1 MIIIFARVDVS
12 FTVALSVNNRFCC
25 ETHNHSAL
33 HPNDFLENVE
43 ILPTNKKNQ
52 HNKLD
57 EDGGPE
63 FGVNGC
69 CTEDRLLVSPIN
81 DPLLKPDDI
90 YFIEPT
96 NECMKYIIILSKMQL
111 YNIKLIT
118 IRSAIK
124 FNHSINTSLDCN
136 KAALE

>member
-1 MIIIFARVDVS
+1 MIHMHLKRK
-12 FTVALSVNNRFCC
+12 
-25 ETHNHSAL
+25 
-33 HPNDFLENVE
+33 NVR
-43 ILPTNKKNQ
+43 KKNQ

-81 DPLLKPDDI
+81 DPLLKPVDI

-96 NECMKYIIILSKMQL
+96 SECMKY
-111 YNIKLIT
+111 T
-118 IRSAIK
+118 IHK
-124 FNHSINTSLDCN
+124 CYEN
-136 KAALE
+136 